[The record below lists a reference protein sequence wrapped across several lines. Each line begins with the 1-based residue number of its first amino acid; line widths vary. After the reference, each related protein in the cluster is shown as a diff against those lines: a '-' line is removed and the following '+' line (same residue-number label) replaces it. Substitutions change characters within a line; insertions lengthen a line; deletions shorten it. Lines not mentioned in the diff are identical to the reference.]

1 MLIRRPGEAL
11 VNLFKGSQIPRS
23 ELVGKF
29 SVPRD
34 TMVINPIL
42 AASELGSDA
51 ALINAV
57 KEAVALDVLRS
68 NAPVDKQAYQ
78 IQQLLYQLG
87 VRANLVGPM
96 RPTFRVDIA
105 PDAQYKRQL
114 RHPKYGQPGQWDKPT
129 DVEFINLTNTP
140 MMDWDIAGPSHP
152 YIESHVKSLGEL
164 EDRLQSYVQQYPD
177 SNLRIYQTPGGFRA
191 FELGETMTP
200 GQFQNRAEL
209 LEVDPDYVRST
220 MSPFDKTLKPG
231 FPSRISHKPRE
242 GDFVAQ
248 PIAQFGSAS
257 LDPRSKRLVSVLHDR
272 PIRQAYLGESGVNP
286 DAMALLQDHMKTA
299 SRSFQQQLTDR
310 FKL

>member
-1 MLIRRPGEAL
+1 MPIRRPGEAL

-23 ELVGKF
+23 ELLGKF

-34 TMVINPIL
+34 TMVVNPIL

-51 ALINAV
+51 ALIDAV

-87 VRANLVGPM
+87 IKANLVGPM
-96 RPTFRVDIA
+96 RPTLRVDVA

-114 RHPKYGQPGQWDKPT
+114 RHPKYGQTGQWDKPT

-152 YIESHVKSLGEL
+152 YIQSHVQSLGEL

-177 SNLRIYQTPGGFRA
+177 SNLQIYQTPGGFRA
-191 FELGETMTP
+191 FEVGEAMTP
-200 GQFQNRAEL
+200 AQFQNRAQL

-248 PIAQFGSAS
+248 PIAQFGGG
-257 LDPRSKRLVSVLHDR
+257 LPNERSRELVAVLHDR
-272 PIRQAYLGESGVNP
+272 PIRQAYLGASGVNP

>member
-1 MLIRRPGEAL
+1 M
-11 VNLFKGSQIPRS
+11 
-23 ELVGKF
+23 
-29 SVPRD
+29 PRD
-34 TMVINPIL
+34 NMVLNPIL
-42 AASELGSDA
+42 AAKELGSDA
-51 ALINAV
+51 ALIDAV
-57 KEAVALDVLRS
+57 KEAVALDVLSS

-87 VRANLVGPM
+87 IRANLVGPM
-96 RPTFRVDIA
+96 RPILRADIA

-114 RHPKYGQPGQWDKPT
+114 RHPKYGQPGQWDKGT

-152 YIESHVKSLGEL
+152 YIQSHVKSLGEL
-164 EDRLQSYVQQYPD
+164 EDRLQSYIQQYPD
-177 SNLRIYQTPGGFRA
+177 SNLQIYQTPGGFRA

-200 GQFQNRAEL
+200 AQFQNRAEL
-209 LEVDPDYVRST
+209 LQVDPDYVRST
-220 MSPFDKTLKPG
+220 MSPFDKKLKPG
-231 FPSRISHKPRE
+231 FASRISHKPRE

-257 LDPRSKRLVSVLHDR
+257 LDPRSKHLVGVLHDR
-272 PIRQAYLGESGVNP
+272 PIRQAYLGPSGVSP